1 MKLPLYRV
9 MLVRESAGR
18 SYRPKITS
26 SDAAYRVLRPLF
38 RNLDREHFIVC
49 CLDSKHNIR
58 AVNVVSVGTLN
69 LSLVHP
75 REVFKPAILANAHA
89 VILAHNHPSGDPT
102 PSIEDMAMTERLKLA
117 GELLEIRVLDSLVF
131 GDSSYRR
138 VVPKRRSR

>member
-9 MLVRESAGR
+9 MLVRESTGR
-18 SYRPKITS
+18 RYRPKITS
-26 SDAAYRVLRPLF
+26 PAAAYRALRPLF

-49 CLDSKHNIR
+49 CLDSKHEIR
-58 AVNVVSVGTLN
+58 AINVVSVGTLN
-69 LSLVHP
+69 LSIVHP

-102 PSIEDMAMTERLKLA
+102 PSIADRAMTERIKLA
-117 GELLEIRVLDSLVF
+117 GDLLEIKVIDSLVF

-138 VVPKRRSR
+138 VVTKRRSR